1 MLSLLS
7 VGLIPGLTQ
16 WVKDPALPWLWH
28 RLAAVAL
35 VRPLVWEPPY
45 ALAVAPK
52 RKKKERE
59 STGLAMSRKEVMESV
74 GQARMMPRGPMGSSV
89 NV

>member
-52 RKKKERE
+52 RKKRERVNRTCYE
-59 STGLAMSRKEVMESV
+59 QKGGDGECGTGKDDAE
-74 GQARMMPRGPMGSSV
+74 GPYGEQC
-89 NV
+89 